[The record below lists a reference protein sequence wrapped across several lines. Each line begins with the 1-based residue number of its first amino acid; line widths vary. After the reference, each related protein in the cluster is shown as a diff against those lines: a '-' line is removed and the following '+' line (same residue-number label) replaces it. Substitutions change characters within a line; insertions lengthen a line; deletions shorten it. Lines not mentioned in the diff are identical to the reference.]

1 MIGRLFALLACC
13 AIVAAACAS
22 SGSTPAPSPSSGQAM
37 PTALASPSSAQATP
51 TVAPTGSARPTS
63 TTPPGATQHVVAQ
76 VLALDVPAS
85 WHVSQGGINPS
96 GNEAWDFLSPSALP
110 GQCEPIGEGVTECHP
125 WPIMRL
131 EAGSIVV
138 AVRSYGMPGSK
149 PPTGGKPITVSGQ
162 PARWIVGPAGETCRE
177 IGGSV
182 ADTIVIT
189 GHAGGGWLSLD
200 GCLAGPKTAAAEKVF
215 SSLIRSLKVVQ

>member
-1 MIGRLFALLACC
+1 MLRHRRRRLRIQRIDARAEPFLRAGHADSASQPFVSPGHADGGADRIRPADIDDPAGGDPARRRTGSRAGRPGFLACR
-13 AIVAAACAS
+13 
-22 SGSTPAPSPSSGQAM
+22 T
-37 PTALASPSSAQATP
+37 
-51 TVAPTGSARPTS
+51 
-63 TTPPGATQHVVAQ
+63 
-76 VLALDVPAS
+76 
-85 WHVSQGGINPS
+85 GGINPS

-200 GCLAGPKTAAAEKVF
+200 GCLAGPKTAAAERVF
-215 SSLIRSLKVVQ
+215 SALVRSLKVVQ